1 MTSVTGNTS
10 ITMIR
15 VVSIKFRDAGRLY
28 DFDAGDLE
36 LSKGDQVVVE
46 TERGRALGLVVTPPH
61 EVSPENVS
69 DSLKN
74 VLRKATDEDLAI
86 DARYKD
92 QEQQAFAYCKKRIEE
107 RGMEMKLVRAEYLFE
122 GSKVIFYFTAD
133 GRVDFREL
141 VKDLAHH
148 LHTRIEMRQI
158 GVRDEAKLLGG
169 VGVCG
174 RELCCCTFLR
184 EFNPVSV
191 KMAKEQGLALNPGKI
206 SGQCGRLLCC
216 LGYEYETY
224 CHLKRGLPKIGR
236 IIKLG
241 NREAMV
247 LSVDIFA
254 GKVKVR
260 LDDGKEAV
268 LTARNIEQGE
278 IPDATTTV
286 AEEAPPRPTLQG
298 ADGKQEKEPRKP
310 KPDQDKDQDKG
321 GKKDQKGQSDSG
333 SEQKS
338 KRKRRGRS
346 SRGRG
351 RKKDDSSRSVDNSS
365 AAAKPRQESS
375 DKPEK
380 RRSEKSA
387 KPDSGPGR
395 AEQQKGGQ
403 PGQQG
408 GPAKPRSGEKKRRP
422 RRRPRKKDQ

>member
-1 MTSVTGNTS
+1 
-10 ITMIR
+10 MIR

-36 LSKGDQVVVE
+36 LSNGDQVVVE
-46 TERGRALGLVVTPPH
+46 TERGRALGLIVTPPH
-61 EVSPENVS
+61 EVDPENLN
-69 DSLKN
+69 DSLKK

-92 QEQQAFAYCKKRIEE
+92 QEQQAFEYCKKRIEE

-141 VKDLAHH
+141 VKDLAHN

-224 CHLKRGLPKIGR
+224 CHLRRGLPKIGR

-254 GKVKVR
+254 GKVKTR

-268 LTARNIEQGE
+268 LTARDIELGQ
-278 IPDATTTV
+278 IPDTAPPA
-286 AEEAPPRPTLQG
+286 AEEAPPRPAPKS
-298 ADGKQEKEPRKP
+298 ADGRQEKEQQRP
-310 KPDQDKDQDKG
+310 KPDQDKDQ
-321 GKKDQKGQSDSG
+321 GKDGKADQKRQADAG

-351 RKKDDSSRSVDNSS
+351 RKKEDSSRSAEKSS
-365 AAAKPRQESS
+365 ATANPRQDSA

-380 RRSEKSA
+380 RRPEKSA

-395 AEQQKGGQ
+395 TEQQKGGQ
-403 PGQQG
+403 PGQLG
-408 GPAKPRSGEKKRRP
+408 GPDKPRSGEKKRRP
-422 RRRPRKKDQ
+422 RRRSRKKDQ